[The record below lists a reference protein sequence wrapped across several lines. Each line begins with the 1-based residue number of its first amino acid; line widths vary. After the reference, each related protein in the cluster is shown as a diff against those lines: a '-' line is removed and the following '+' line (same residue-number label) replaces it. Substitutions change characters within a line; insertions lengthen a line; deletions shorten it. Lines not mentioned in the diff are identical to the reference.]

1 MAARD
6 YGQYSGITQALE
18 LVGERWAMLIV
29 RDLLV
34 GPRRYGE
41 LAAGLPRIPSNILAA
56 RLKELQAAGVIR
68 RVPRSRVIVYELTPY
83 GHELEPVVLALG
95 AWGFKTMGDPRAG
108 KFRLEVDSQAA
119 SGAHTFLMVLS
130 TAPQPPVVHL
140 ERDGSMVGVDV
151 EGTKALFRTDGGA
164 GGRVNGRALPTKVTP
179 ASK

>member
-1 MAARD
+1 
-6 YGQYSGITQALE
+6 
-18 LVGERWAMLIV
+18 VKC
-29 RDLLV
+29 LLPESSEFRSV
-34 GPRRYGE
+34 SQNQVEGKKYP
-41 LAAGLPRIPSNILAA
+41 
-56 RLKELQAAGVIR
+56 GV
-68 RVPRSRVIVYELTPY
+68 
-83 GHELEPVVLALG
+83 A
-95 AWGFKTMGDPRAG
+95 DPRAG

-164 GGRVNGRALPTKVTP
+164 GGKVNGRALPTKVTP